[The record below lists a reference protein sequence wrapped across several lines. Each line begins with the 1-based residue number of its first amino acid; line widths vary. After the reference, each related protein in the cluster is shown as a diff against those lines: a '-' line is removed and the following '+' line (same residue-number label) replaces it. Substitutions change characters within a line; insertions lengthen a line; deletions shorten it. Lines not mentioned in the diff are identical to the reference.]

1 MCPRETSICSNATTS
16 GVVMKIRFS
25 VLIPAYNIEK
35 YIRQTIDSVLAQSF
49 TDYEII
55 VIDDGSTDQTPQWLE
70 SYGTRIQVI
79 RQSNQGPE
87 AARNK
92 AASLA
97 RGEYLAML
105 DHDDLLL
112 PCALETYDQ
121 IIRNFNGPPLIIG
134 CMEFFQDGHPVPG
147 QDQASHPV
155 EVIRLPDFLSKDVR
169 IGLSNS
175 RIVIRKSVF
184 DGAGGYG
191 NNGVAAFP
199 PDDFNLMLKVGT
211 YGPCI
216 IVQKPYTVAYRY
228 HETNAV
234 RNVKAV
240 ADGFLGL
247 ARYENQ
253 GRYPGGRERRWDR
266 CALIGG
272 VATTYAVRQCWAA
285 RQRKLALRL
294 LAGTAPM
301 VLAAVVKRT
310 LRIFRKPVP
319 SLVLPEG
326 S

>member
-1 MCPRETSICSNATTS
+1 
-16 GVVMKIRFS
+16 MKIRFS

-49 TDYEII
+49 TDYEVI
-55 VIDDGSTDQTPQWLE
+55 VIDDGSTDQTPQLLE
-70 SYGTRIQVI
+70 AYGTRIKVM
-79 RQSNQGPE
+79 RQANQGPE

-92 AASLA
+92 AAALA
-97 RGEYLAML
+97 QGEYLAML

-112 PCALETYDQ
+112 PCALATYDQ
-121 IIRNFNGPPLIIG
+121 IIRNFNPPLIIG
-134 CMEFFQDGHPVPG
+134 CMKFFQDGQPIL
-147 QDQASHPV
+147 DQAQASQPV
-155 EVIRLPDFLSKDVR
+155 EVLRLPDFLSKDVQ

-175 RIVIRKSVF
+175 RIVMRKSIF
-184 DGAGGYG
+184 DGVGGYG
-191 NNGVAAFP
+191 NRGVAAFP

-211 YGPCI
+211 CGPCI
-216 IVQKPYTVAYRY
+216 IVQKPTTVAYRY
-228 HETNAV
+228 HETNAI
-234 RNVKAV
+234 RNVLAV

-272 VATTYAVRQCWAA
+272 VATTWAVRHCWAG

-310 LRIFRKPVP
+310 LKVFRKPVP
-319 SLVLPEG
+319 SVVLPEG
-326 S
+326 R